1 MFRNELLLHIPCR
14 RTDVHTIDLRVEL
27 PLVFRPEEVHLFPV
41 VRPNLIQVRQV
52 IHFASVHKDRLQHID
67 RFVAGNRLFQ
77 VRV

>member
-14 RTDVHTIDLRVEL
+14 RADIHTVDLGVEL
-27 PLVFRPEEVHLFPV
+27 PLVFRPEQIHLFLMI
-41 VRPNLIQVRQV
+41 RTNLIQIRQI
-52 IHFASVHKDRLQHID
+52 IHFASIHKDRLQHID